1 MSVKE
6 ELKDLVYE
14 GLAYV
19 ITAIVVVALMI
30 YTDLSK
36 WPVIIIGTGLGI
48 GVAMWIRSKR
58 KSR

>member
-19 ITAIVVVALMI
+19 ITAIVVIALMI

-36 WPVIIIGTGLGI
+36 WPVIIVGTGMGI

-58 KSR
+58 KNR

>member
-1 MSVKE
+1 MSTKE
-6 ELKDLVYE
+6 ELKDLAYE

-19 ITAIVVVALMI
+19 ITAIVVIALMI

-36 WPVIIIGTGLGI
+36 WPVIIIGTGMGI

-58 KSR
+58 KNR

>member
-1 MSVKE
+1 MSVKD

-14 GLAYV
+14 GLACL
-19 ITAIVVVALMI
+19 IMVVVMIALVI

-48 GVAMWIRSKR
+48 GVAMWIRGKR
-58 KSR
+58 KKG